1 MALVVAIYSVYLF
14 RFLGFDQFVPFSWIV
29 FCIEC
34 GIVRLATISVFFFL
48 VLLGSHLSS
57 SLVFGF
63 CVIMDGALLGGREG
77 ENTNN
82 KWKCNPGWWVGF
94 DLGWRVGQ
102 AHPCATNYWTKF
114 GSNFIPL
121 VMFLKILVRYR
132 LVQLV
137 RFY

>member
-1 MALVVAIYSVYLF
+1 MALVVATYSVNLC

-34 GIVRLATISVFFFL
+34 GIVRLATISVIFL

-77 ENTNN
+77 EITNN
-82 KWKCNPGWWVGF
+82 KWKCNSGWWHGLDLIWVGGLAKPILVEPIIGPSWEVISHF
-94 DLGWRVGQ
+94 ISHVSKDLG
-102 AHPCATNYWTKF
+102 
-114 GSNFIPL
+114 
-121 VMFLKILVRYR
+121 
-132 LVQLV
+132 VQDHQTV
-137 RFY
+137 